1 MSFKHARDRIAFLR
15 DVILRLDKTEDPA
28 LDSVMKANLGRLLL
42 EYIGELEA
50 GVSAEPPL
58 PTTPDQPEPAPAPPS
73 DRGRARADSV
83 SAWPYIRPDNGA
95 LSRVQAGDS

>member
-42 EYIGELEA
+42 EHIGELEA
-50 GVSAEPPL
+50 GVSAESPL
-58 PTTPDQPEPAPAPPS
+58 PTTPDQPEPAPTPPS
-73 DRGRARADSV
+73 DKGRARADSV
-83 SAWPYIRPDNGA
+83 SALPYFRPDNG
-95 LSRVQAGDS
+95 SVF